1 MEAQFAS
8 EWGTQSDEDDDVEVS
23 SVQLDDDACDS
34 EEIENEY
41 LDDLFCIIC
50 EKSFKT
56 EKA

>member
-8 EWGTQSDEDDDVEVS
+8 EWGTQSDEDEVEEING
-23 SVQLDDDACDS
+23 VQLDDDACDA
-34 EEIENEY
+34 EELEEEY